1 LLAIF
6 TLRPGIVGPSRQR
19 EIITDRD
26 ASISGSDRW
35 QRNQQISG
43 NVPGITNSARR
54 MG

>member
-6 TLRPGIVGPSRQR
+6 TLRAGIVGPSRQR

-26 ASISGSDRW
+26 VSISGSDRW

-43 NVPGITNSARR
+43 ERAGEHQLSA
-54 MG
+54 